1 MRVLIVDN
9 DKITRLII
17 SRLLKKKLTDDILE
31 AENGL
36 DALEIIEK
44 NKPELIFLDLS
55 MPLMDGI
62 ETLEIIRSTDKFK
75 NIPVIILSSNKD
87 REKIAKLLELGI
99 SDYIVKP
106 IDLTKAYQKI
116 SNLFEKIRDNSKSY
130 QIFNFSNPNKEKL
143 LLVHPDRDFLI
154 NFNEQFGEIYNVIF
168 AENGNAGY
176 TFFTQYQPKIVLL
189 GENIPIISEIQLAQK
204 IKSIDIN
211 KEIKIYYLGSQD
223 ISRYTELFIGKIPYT
238 NDIKEFTRNFFTVL
252 LSGQNLSKFLS
263 NFIKQ
268 NILDFTLKTIIS
280 SIKTYT
286 KQNINVIPLENLSTV
301 PTEVLFQLDYTD
313 KNARVSIIASLIT
326 GLNEALKIGEYHYNQ
341 IIKLDSDFLKSIET
355 LLKGILDNIL
365 SKVIDLLELNFQK
378 SEIVYRTKNESN
390 IATNQLITLPLIINN
405 NEKIIISLDVS
416 EYIDK

>member
-62 ETLEIIRSTDKFK
+62 ETLEIIRSIDKFK

-189 GENIPIISEIQLAQK
+189 GEKIPIISEIQLAQK

-223 ISRYTELFIGKIPYT
+223 ISRYHELFIGKIPYT

-341 IIKLDSDFLKSIET
+341 IIKLDSNFLKSIET

>member
-62 ETLEIIRSTDKFK
+62 ETLEIIRSIDKFK

-189 GENIPIISEIQLAQK
+189 GEKIPIISEIQLAQK

-223 ISRYTELFIGKIPYT
+223 ISRYHELFIGKIPYT

-286 KQNINVIPLENLSTV
+286 KQNINVIPLKNLSTV

-341 IIKLDSDFLKSIET
+341 IIKLDSNFLKSIET

-405 NEKIIISLDVS
+405 NENIIISLDVS

>member
-62 ETLEIIRSTDKFK
+62 ETLEIIRSIDKFK

-189 GENIPIISEIQLAQK
+189 GEKIPIISEIQLAQK

-223 ISRYTELFIGKIPYT
+223 ISRYHELFIGKIPYT

-286 KQNINVIPLENLSTV
+286 KQNINVIPLKNLSTV

-341 IIKLDSDFLKSIET
+341 IIKLDSNFLKSIET

>member
-62 ETLEIIRSTDKFK
+62 ETLEIIRSIDKFK

-189 GENIPIISEIQLAQK
+189 GEKIPIISEIQLAQK

-223 ISRYTELFIGKIPYT
+223 ISRYHELFIGKIPYT

-341 IIKLDSDFLKSIET
+341 IIKLDSNFLKSIET

-405 NEKIIISLDVS
+405 NENIIISLDVS